1 MFKKMAFLLAGT
13 VALFAAGC
21 DQGENNFTS
30 GTGVAISSGVES
42 SDAWVQ
48 LTSDSSK
55 TNQLTK
61 GAI

>member
-1 MFKKMAFLLAGT
+1 MFKKMAILLTGL
-13 VALFAAGC
+13 VALLAAGC
-21 DQGENNFTS
+21 DQGENTFKS
-30 GTGVAISSGVES
+30 STGVAISTGVES
-42 SDAWVQ
+42 SDASVQ